1 MIKTS
6 QTSRGAFCMACAG
19 ALLLFAA
26 CATSTMPANTGST
39 DASLKSSE
47 FQSPSAVSNSDN
59 PQAVVNP
66 NDPND
71 DGNDNARVLR
81 ELWKARFGDK
91 SLNTDNSTFVI
102 GPGDILR
109 ISLPQIDQMR
119 DRRVRVSE
127 KDTIDLPLL
136 GVINVAG
143 MSQQDLHEE
152 LSRRVEK
159 YVYKPQVAV
168 YLEHTENRV
177 VAVLGAVKTP
187 GRYMLAST
195 SDTILTMISRA
206 GGATEDAASRII
218 LIPAPD
224 SAAPGGHPVSV
235 AANEERSLDATQDT
249 SGVASLPPGHQ
260 SAVTYTVPQQLMN
273 EGVVIDLFHSAN
285 QRYLEL
291 PVKMGDVI
299 IVPVAGEVTVQ
310 GWVEKAGS
318 FKITRGMTVL
328 SAIAAAGGAL
338 FTSDVTLL
346 REEGN
351 DSKQAIHLN
360 LSSLKNGSQRD
371 IALQGGDVVVVERS
385 AAGAPFYLGYF
396 LINKMGWGVFPAI

>member
-1 MIKTS
+1 MKTS
-6 QTSRGAFCMACAG
+6 QTSRGAFCVACAG
-19 ALLLFAA
+19 ALLLFTS
-26 CATSTMPANTGST
+26 CATSAVPANTAST
-39 DASLKSSE
+39 TASPKSND
-47 FQSPSAVSNSDN
+47 FQSPPMASNPDH
-59 PQAVVNP
+59 PQAVA
-66 NDPND
+66 DPND
-71 DGNDNARVLR
+71 DGNDNARALQ
-81 ELWKARFGDK
+81 ELWRARSGDR
-91 SLNTDNSTFVI
+91 SLNTNDSSFII

-109 ISLPQIDQMR
+109 ISLPQLDQMK

-127 KDTIDLPLL
+127 KDTIDLPLI

-143 MSQQDLHEE
+143 MNQQDLHEE
-152 LSRRVEK
+152 LSRLVEK

-177 VAVLGAVKTP
+177 VGVLGAVKTP

-206 GGATEDAASRII
+206 GGTTEDAATRII

-224 SAAPGGHPVSV
+224 STGSAARSLSL
-235 AANEERSLDATQDT
+235 ADNEERGLDAAVDT
-249 SGVASLPPGHQ
+249 SSPASLPPGHQ
-260 SAVTYTVPQQLMN
+260 SAVTYSVPQQLMN

-328 SAIAAAGGAL
+328 SAVAAAGGAL
-338 FTSDVTLL
+338 FSSDVTLL

-360 LSSLKNGSQRD
+360 LTSMKNGTQRD
-371 IALQGGDVVVVERS
+371 VALQGGDVVVVERS
-385 AAGAPFYLGYF
+385 VAGAPLYTGYF
-396 LINKMGWGVFPAI
+396 LINKMGWGIFPAF